1 MIRTTPGEKTFDA
14 MNYTLLTLLALSCV
28 LPFIHMCATSFSTS
42 AAATQGRVGLW
53 PVDFTLSSYNFAF
66 QRPDFVRSFGITII
80 RVILGLI
87 VNMVLMIITAYPL
100 SKSKHEF
107 IGRTPIAWFFVITM
121 FVGGGLVPTY
131 MVVTGTGLKN
141 TIWALI
147 LPGAVP
153 IFYMVIL
160 LNFFRQ
166 IPREIEES
174 AVIDGAGQNRI
185 LWQIYVPLSIPALA
199 TLTIYTVVGHWNEWF
214 NALIYMDNAKNYPLQ
229 TYLQNIITMPDFS
242 LMDPLQ
248 RELMLKISNKT
259 FRAAQI
265 MIATVP
271 ILLIY
276 PFLQKYFISG
286 MTLGSLK
293 G

>member
-1 MIRTTPGEKTFDA
+1 MKSTPGEKVFDVF
-14 MNYTLLTLLALSCV
+14 NYILLTLLALSCI
-28 LPFIHMCATSFSTS
+28 LPFIHMFATSLSSS

-53 PVDFTLSSYNFAF
+53 PKDFTFSSYEFAF
-66 QRPDFVRSFGITII
+66 QRPDFIRSFGVTIQ
-80 RVILGLI
+80 RVILGLG
-87 VNMVLMIITAYPL
+87 VNMLLMILTAYPL
-100 SKSKHEF
+100 SKSKKEF

-121 FVGGGLVPTY
+121 FVGGGLIPTY
-131 MVVTGTGLKN
+131 MIVVGTGLKN
-141 TIWALI
+141 TLWSLI

-153 IFYMVIL
+153 IFNMVIL

-166 IPREIEES
+166 IPKEIEES
-174 AVIDGAGQNRI
+174 ALIDGAGQNRI
-185 LWQIYVPLSIPALA
+185 LWQIFVPLSIPALA

-214 NALIYMDNAKNYPLQ
+214 SALIYMDNAKNYPLQ
-229 TYLQNIITMPDFS
+229 TYLQNVITIPDFS

-248 RELMLKISNKT
+248 RELMQKISKKT

-265 MIATVP
+265 IIATVP
-271 ILLIY
+271 ILVVY
-276 PFLQKYFISG
+276 PFMQKYFVTG

>member
-1 MIRTTPGEKTFDA
+1 
-14 MNYTLLTLLALSCV
+14 
-28 LPFIHMCATSFSTS
+28 
-42 AAATQGRVGLW
+42 
-53 PVDFTLSSYNFAF
+53 
-66 QRPDFVRSFGITII
+66 
-80 RVILGLI
+80 
-87 VNMVLMIITAYPL
+87 
-100 SKSKHEF
+100 
-107 IGRTPIAWFFVITM
+107 M

-131 MVVTGTGLKN
+131 MIVTGTGLKN
-141 TIWALI
+141 SIWSLI

-166 IPREIEES
+166 IPKELEES
-174 AVIDGAGQNRI
+174 ALIDGASQNRI

-214 NALIYMDNAKNYPLQ
+214 SGLIYMDDASKYPLQ
-229 TYLQNIITMPDFS
+229 TYLQNVITMPDFS
-242 LMDPLQ
+242 LFDPMQ
-248 RELMLKISNKT
+248 MELMKKISNKT

-265 MIATVP
+265 MIVTLP
-271 ILLIY
+271 ILVTY
-276 PFLQKYFISG
+276 PLLQKYFISG